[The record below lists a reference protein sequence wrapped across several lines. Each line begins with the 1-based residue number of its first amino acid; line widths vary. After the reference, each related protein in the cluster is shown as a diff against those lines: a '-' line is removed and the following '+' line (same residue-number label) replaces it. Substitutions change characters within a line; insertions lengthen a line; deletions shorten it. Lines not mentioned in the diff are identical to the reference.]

1 LQRRYYVLQKF
12 KLPNLKDTAMRLSIG
27 SVTLWLE
34 VATLVAATA
43 AFYVQDLIMIF
54 ADSLNSEAT
63 SYLLV
68 IPFILVYL
76 VYRKRKMLKAAMADT
91 QAQTSRKRMG
101 ILSGILMCATAVLLY
116 WYGSSTFTPLE
127 YHMLTLP
134 LFVSGL
140 ILILFNAQ
148 TLRHA
153 AFPLVF
159 LFFLVPPTLDIFN
172 TVGSALAVVSSRAS
186 NGLVNLVGVH
196 TSISYDFGAP
206 MITVMRPD
214 GTGLPFTVD
223 LACSGIYSLIGFLV
237 FAAFIVFIV
246 RDKAWKKAALFVIGL
261 PLVYALNIFRI
272 TGILLIG
279 YQWGEQLPIDAFHAV
294 GGWILI
300 FLGTLII
307 LTISEKGFKT
317 HIFTPPQPKTAC
329 PACNPHYSDKL
340 ATYCSGCGRLLK
352 YPKTNSVRPG
362 IAKIAAIA
370 LTAVLLVSIQ
380 APVLVLTKGPAQVLV
395 QTAEGEQGNSQMFP
409 QIPGFNLTYLYRNTY
424 TEQLKNENLS
434 LMYLYSPI
442 QEGQEPVEVALE
454 VASSKANLHDWKLC
468 RITYD
473 PLIHGEP
480 RYTQLDLRDVQIL
493 QNPPIYARYLAF
505 NDTSFN
511 QTELVLYWYTT
522 SVLTINNSSQTK
534 QVMIS
539 LETWPD
545 NVTATEAQL
554 LPMAKAIAEYW
565 QPLQTWGSIALFL
578 SDNGLT
584 LAATTAALVVAIIIF
599 SLFETQRRRR
609 QNLAALDKLSRP
621 NQQLIEAIRKTEKSS
636 TANFNRIREAYQQT
650 AGQTISD
657 DRLQQEL
664 LSLEKTGL
672 IKQHLMSN
680 QDSPVQA
687 WRTDINGLRF
697 RKGQP

>member
-1 LQRRYYVLQKF
+1 MFAKKVYVLQKF
-12 KLPNLKDTAMRLSIG
+12 KLSNLKDTVTQQSIG
-27 SVTLWLE
+27 NVTLWLE

-43 AFYVQDLIMIF
+43 AFYMQDLIMIF
-54 ADSLNSEAT
+54 ADSLSSEAT

-76 VYRKRKMLKAAMADT
+76 VYRKRKMLRAAMVDT
-91 QAQTSRKRMG
+91 QVQASKKRMG

-116 WYGSSTFTPLE
+116 WYGSSTFIPLE

-159 LFFLVPPTLDIFN
+159 LFFLVPPTLEVLNI
-172 TVGSALAVVSSRAS
+172 VGSALVVISSQAS

-206 MITVMRPD
+206 LITVMRAD
-214 GTGLPFTVD
+214 GTSLPFTVD

-237 FAAFIVFIV
+237 FAAFIAFIV
-246 RDKAWKKAALFVIGL
+246 RDKAWKKAAVFVIGL
-261 PLVYALNIFRI
+261 PLVYALNILRI
-272 TGILLIG
+272 TGIMLIG
-279 YQWGEQLPIDAFHAV
+279 YQLGEQLPLDAFHAV

-300 FLGTLII
+300 FLGTLIL
-307 LTISEKGFKT
+307 LTISEKAFKT
-317 HIFTPPQPKTAC
+317 HIFTPPQLKTAC

-340 ATYCSGCGRLLK
+340 ASYCSACGRLLK
-352 YPKTNSVRPG
+352 YPNIKSFKLE

-380 APVLVLTKGPAQVLV
+380 APVLALTKGPAQVLV
-395 QTAEGEQGNSQMFP
+395 QTAEGEQGNTQIFP
-409 QIPGFNLTYLYRNTY
+409 QIPGFNLTYLNRNTY
-424 TEQLKNENLS
+424 SEQLKTENLA
-434 LMYLYSPI
+434 LNYLYSPI

-454 VASSKANLHDWKLC
+454 AASSKANLHDWYLC

-480 RYTQLDLRDVQIL
+480 RYTQPDLQDVQIL
-493 QNPPIYARYLAF
+493 QNPPLKARYLAY
-505 NDTSFN
+505 NDTLWN
-511 QTELVLYWYTT
+511 QTDLVLYWFTT

-539 LETWPD
+539 LETSPY
-545 NVTATEAQL
+545 NITATKAQL
-554 LPMAKAIAEYW
+554 LPMATAIAEYW
-565 QPLQTWGSIALFL
+565 QPLQTWGSIDLFL

-584 LAATTAALVVAIIIF
+584 LAATTATLIVAIMIF

-609 QNLAALDKLSRP
+609 QNLVALNKLSRP
-621 NQQLIEAIRKTEKSS
+621 NQQLIEAIGKTEKSS
-636 TANFNRIREAYQQT
+636 PANLNRIREAYQQT
-650 AGQTISD
+650 TGQTISD
-657 DRLQQEL
+657 ETLQQEL

-672 IKQHLMSN
+672 IRQHLMSN

-687 WRTDINGLRF
+687 WRTDISRLRL
-697 RKGQP
+697 RKD